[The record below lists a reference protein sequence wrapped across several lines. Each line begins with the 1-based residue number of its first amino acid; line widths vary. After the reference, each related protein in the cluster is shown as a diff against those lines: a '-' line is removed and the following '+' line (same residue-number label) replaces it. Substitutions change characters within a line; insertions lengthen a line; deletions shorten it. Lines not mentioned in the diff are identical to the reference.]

1 MLFGFFSS
9 TDQCVIVICEEK
21 GKEKRGR
28 REKGEE
34 VGREGGKMEGRRDGE
49 RGLCKLEPEL

>member
-1 MLFGFFSS
+1 MGR
-9 TDQCVIVICEEK
+9 EK
-21 GKEKRGR
+21 GERRWGERGKEKRGR

-34 VGREGGKMEGRRDGE
+34 VGGERGKMEGRRDGE